1 MTYTL
6 AATPVTESRHMLSNV
21 EVCWAQAGGHSHSG
35 AVLQELATGTR
46 QGGKLVT
53 QNHHCSQGTCS
64 QTTTLKPPSQ
74 EWDRPP
80 SASLLKRTKAW
91 WLLTNQ
97 GPGRALT
104 GSVRVLSFSKNCTT
118 QYASWKGWGR
128 ERQQVTPARKRPSRT
143 TTKHHPGG
151 NGCMWLKCCPRPPWL
166 PPTMLWEVLQGST
179 FGADEQWIILSS
191 SICDRFHSY
200 AQAQEP

>member
-35 AVLQELATGTR
+35 AVLQGLATGVR

-53 QNHHCSQGTCS
+53 QNHHCSQGTAA
-64 QTTTLKPPSQ
+64 K
-74 EWDRPP
+74 RPH
-80 SASLLKRTKAW
+80 SNLQARSEIGLHQHRCWRRTKARR
-91 WLLTNQ
+91 LLTNQ

-143 TTKHHPGG
+143 TTKHHPGE
-151 NGCMWLKCCPRPPWL
+151 NGCMWLKCRPRPPWL
-166 PPTMLWEVLQGST
+166 PPTMLWEVLQGSA
-179 FGADEQWIILSS
+179 FGADEQWIILSLL
-191 SICDRFHSY
+191 ICDRFHSY